1 MDSCDGMAGTQGW
14 PPVVV
19 QGSFRWDGSHEAL
32 FVKVASALRSLGWNR
47 TQIPG
52 ADQAMWKKR
61 LDNGTIASAMLNLNP
76 LGDPSWE
83 FVALGQPAGRAASGC

>member
-14 PPVVV
+14 SQVVV

-32 FVKVASALRSLGWNR
+32 FVKVASGLSALGWHR

-61 LDNGTIASAMLNLNP
+61 LNNGTIASAMLNLSP
-76 LGDPSWE
+76 LGDPNWE
-83 FVALGQPAGRAASGC
+83 FVALGQPVGRAVSGC